1 METSKI
7 LNADF
12 LDILF
17 EGRNKEYGA
26 YELRKTYGSRVRKS
40 IAVMGSLVLIL
51 VAGFLFAGNQKAM
64 IASTFTIDDSTVLTI
79 IDPPIEDPVITPPP
93 PPAPPLDVMER
104 RNLNIVVIPDH
115 LVPPNEEVPL
125 NEELEHAKISLVNRD
140 GPAFDNIEMPP
151 AGNGEAE
158 RKGIVEHPKSNNTDS
173 LYLSVQINAEYPGGL
188 AAWSRFLSKTL
199 ANNYPQEAIDQ
210 EISGKVIVK
219 FIVDVEGN
227 VSNVEAISGPAILHE
242 TAVKAIKKSG
252 KWIPAQQ
259 NGRKVKAYRNQPI
272 IFSIGE

>member
-26 YELRKTYGSRVRKS
+26 YELRKTYASRIRNAMA
-40 IAVMGSLVLIL
+40 ITISLVLIL
-51 VAGFLFAGNQKAM
+51 VAGFLFAGSGKAD
-64 IASTFTIDDSTVLTI
+64 IARVFEIPDGPILEK
-79 IDPPIEDPVITPPP
+79 IEDKPDPVVIPPP
-93 PPAPPLDVMER
+93 EAPKPPDVMER
-104 RNLNIVVIPDH
+104 RSLDIVVVPDH
-115 LVPPNEEVPL
+115 LVSPEIEVPP
-125 NEELEHAKISLVNRD
+125 NEELEHAKLSLVNRD
-140 GPAFDNIEMPP
+140 GAAFDNIDMPP
-151 AGNGEAE
+151 SGAGEAE
-158 RKGIVEHPKSNNTDS
+158 RKGIVAEPKSNNVDS

-188 AAWSRFLSKTL
+188 AAWSRFLNKTL

-210 EISGKVIVK
+210 EISGKVVVK

-227 VSNVEAISGPAILHE
+227 ISNVEAISGPSVLHE

-259 NGRKVKAYRNQPI
+259 NGRKVKAFRSQPI